1 MARPVHNSL
10 RTALQARLPVHA
22 DWKIFL
28 NFIGVYI
35 TQDFASVTLNYD
47 LVYSYTILHS

>member
-22 DWKIFL
+22 EWKIFL
-28 NFIGVYI
+28 NLIGVYI
-35 TQDFASVTLNYD
+35 TQDFESVTLIYAY
-47 LVYSYTILHS
+47 VSSYTILHS